1 MAEHFIDSLITTKL
15 LELEQSNLL
24 DIIDYISNSN
34 ATERLEAQRMKV
46 REGNRHIEEKTLY
59 QFSM

>member
-59 QFSM
+59 QLCM